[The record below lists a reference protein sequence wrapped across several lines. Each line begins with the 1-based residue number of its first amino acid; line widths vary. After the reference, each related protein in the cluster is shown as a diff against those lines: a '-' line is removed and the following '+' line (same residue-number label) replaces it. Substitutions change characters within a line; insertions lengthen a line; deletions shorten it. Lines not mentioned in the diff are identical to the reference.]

1 MPPEARLFA
10 ITGFPGGL
18 TKFPTFFAET
28 VTLMLRE
35 QYYRGH
41 HHLHASRRFARND
54 PSRHHDY
61 QMASAALE
69 NPCHAI

>member
-18 TKFPTFFAET
+18 TTFPTFFAET

-35 QYYRGH
+35 QYYWTAIIIFT
-41 HHLHASRRFARND
+41 HLAGSL
-54 PSRHHDY
+54 
-61 QMASAALE
+61 Q
-69 NPCHAI
+69 

>member
-35 QYYRGH
+35 QYYRGAIIIFT
-41 HHLHASRRFARND
+41 HLASSLAMTLLGVMTIRWLAQ
-54 PSRHHDY
+54 H
-61 QMASAALE
+61 
-69 NPCHAI
+69 